1 MKEKL
6 QHNVYLPG
14 QWKFMCFYRL
24 EKALKN
30 FCPRRLYLRNKKGW
44 TTAQTEALSH
54 THTHPLLCVG
64 DLGQIW
70 RGQCNLI
77 KFGNTFARAQEL

>member
-1 MKEKL
+1 MEIYVFLPSGKGIKKL
-6 QHNVYLPG
+6 LP
-14 QWKFMCFYRL
+14 KKTLFA
-24 EKALKN
+24 E
-30 FCPRRLYLRNKKGW
+30 KKGW
-44 TTAQTEALSH
+44 TTAQTEALY
-54 THTHPLLCVG
+54 HTHPLLCVG